1 VSTLA
6 SIPTAVN
13 VRANPQL
20 ARLASW
26 WPLVGLLAAF
36 AAVVVVLGALGH
48 PGDAPSGVGR
58 WLQRVPRGLERVTGI
73 PGWAAATVGTSL
85 FGLLLAGIGFYN
97 DVAWHIYLGRDKNLF
112 TAPHTMI
119 VAGLATITGAAGVGI
134 VFASLDRVKTAIR
147 GEWLRVPWSTVPLG
161 VLGCTAL
168 AGFPLDDRWHSF
180 YGIDVTMWS
189 PTHLI
194 MIMGAA
200 LSPLAAWLVLA
211 EAGVRP
217 SDSGWA
223 RVAHTLTAMLV
234 LAGLTAPLGEFAFG
248 VPQYSQLYQPAL
260 IALASGIALVAARL
274 VLGPFGA
281 LIVAGSSLLFGVGT
295 FVQPRPGAHLVAQR
309 APALYLAGA
318 LAVEL
323 AAVAFGTRRRV
334 RFAIGSGVA
343 IATLGLGGEWWWNA
357 RAHQPWHG
365 PLALPALLISL
376 LLAPAAAVVGAAYA
390 GAIRSAPAIRSGAPT
405 GEWAATGSTA
415 GAVSGARAASGAAAG
430 AGEAAPTVVPA
441 FAVVAAFV
449 AITLGLMIPL
459 PRRVAPVTA
468 TVHLIPAA
476 SAGPLFGSEATVQV
490 TLQPAGA
497 ADHAWWFQTGAWQG
511 GGLVNAAMKE
521 TGPGQWTSEQ
531 PVPVGGGW
539 KTLVRLHKGT
549 TMMAVP
555 VFFPAD
561 PGINAAE
568 IPAVDRTA
576 PFLNERHYLLREE
589 TGGASWYADMVEA
602 LIVGIVALWLGSY
615 ALAAARVSQRRSIPV
630 SERPGPSGS
639 GNTPSRRPQP
649 ASRPA

>member
-1 VSTLA
+1 MMTLFA
-6 SIPTAVN
+6 GVLGIVN

-26 WPLVGLLAAF
+26 WPLFGLLAAF
-36 AAVVVVLGALGH
+36 AAVVVVLGVLGH
-48 PGDAPSGVGR
+48 PGDAPSPVGR
-58 WLQRVPRGLERVTGI
+58 FLQRVPRGLERVTGI
-73 PGWAAATVGTSL
+73 PGWAAATVATSL

-119 VAGLATITGAAGVGI
+119 VLGLATITGAAGLGI
-134 VFASLDRVKTAIR
+134 LSASLDRVKTAIR

-248 VPQYSQLYQPAL
+248 VPQYSQLYHPAL
-260 IALASGIALVAARL
+260 IALAAGLALVAARL

-281 LIVAGSSLLFGVGT
+281 LIVAVSSLLFGVGT

-309 APALYLAGA
+309 APALYLGGA
-318 LAVEL
+318 VAVEMM
-323 AAVAFGTRRRV
+323 AVLLGTRRRI
-334 RFAIGSGVA
+334 RFALGAGIG
-343 IATLGLGGEWWWNA
+343 IATLGLAGEWLWNA
-357 RAHQPWHG
+357 RAHQPWQG
-365 PLALPALLISL
+365 PLAVPALLISL
-376 LLAPAAAVVGAAYA
+376 LIAPAAAVVGAAYA
-390 GAIRSAPAIRSGAPT
+390 SAIRSEATGLDAARPKAGAPR
-405 GEWAATGSTA
+405 AAGTADATA
-415 GAVSGARAASGAAAG
+415 GAVRTAVRTAV
-430 AGEAAPTVVPA
+430 PTAVPA
-441 FAVVAAFV
+441 FAAVAALV
-449 AITLGLMIPL
+449 AITVGLTIPL

-476 SAGPLFGSEATVQV
+476 SAGPLFGSEANVQV
-490 TLQPAGA
+490 TLQPAKA
-497 ADHAWWFQTGAWQG
+497 ADHAWWFQAGSWQG
-511 GGLVNAAMKE
+511 GGLVNAAMKH
-521 TGPGQWTSEQ
+521 TGPGQWTSDHA
-531 PVPVGGGW
+531 VPVSGGW

-561 PGINAAE
+561 PGINAPE
-568 IPAVDRTA
+568 IPAVDRTVR
-576 PFLNERHYLLREE
+576 FMNERHYLLREE
-589 TGGASWYADMVEA
+589 TGGAGWFADMAEA
-602 LIVGIVALWLGSY
+602 LIVGIVALWLGSL
-615 ALAAARVSQRRSIPV
+615 ALAAVRISRRRRVPVGERSG
-630 SERPGPSGS
+630 RAGTGMA
-639 GNTPSRRPQP
+639 PSRR
-649 ASRPA
+649 SRPAARPA